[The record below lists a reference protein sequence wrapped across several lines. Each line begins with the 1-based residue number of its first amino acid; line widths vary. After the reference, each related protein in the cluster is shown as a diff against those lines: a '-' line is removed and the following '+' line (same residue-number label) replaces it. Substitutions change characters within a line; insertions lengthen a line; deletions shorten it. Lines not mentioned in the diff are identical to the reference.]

1 MVVGSLVAAPL
12 CLIAYS
18 STTST
23 AVATGAIVLVG
34 VAYIGILSGL
44 SAVVQLRAAPALRG
58 RIVSFFFVALGVIY
72 PIGALAQG
80 ALADRVGLHAITV
93 GASLAMLGVLALLAA
108 ALPSMV
114 KSLQGGATGPATEPT
129 TVVP

>member
-1 MVVGSLVAAPL
+1 
-12 CLIAYS
+12 
-18 STTST
+18 
-23 AVATGAIVLVG
+23 
-34 VAYIGILSGL
+34 
-44 SAVVQLRAAPALRG
+44 VVQLRAAAALRG

-93 GASLAMLGVLALLAA
+93 GAALAMLGVLALLAA

-114 KSLQGGATGPATEPT
+114 KSLQGGATGRATEPT